1 MAGSLNKVMLIG
13 NLGADPE
20 VRTFQNGGKV
30 CNLRI
35 ATSESWKDK
44 NSGDRQERTEWHT
57 VAIFNEGLAG
67 VAERYLKKGS
77 KVYLE
82 GQLQTRKW
90 QDAQGNDRYSTEVVL
105 RGPNSV
111 MTMLDGAPGG
121 GSGGG
126 GGGGQRG
133 GYSGGGG
140 GGQSSGGWDQGGGSS
155 GGSGGGSSGGMG
167 GGSGGGSNY
176 DDLDDDI
183 PF

>member
-20 VRTFQNGGKV
+20 VRSYQNGGKV

-35 ATSESWKDK
+35 ATTESWKDR
-44 NSGDRQERTEWHT
+44 NSGEKQERTEWHT

-67 VAERYLKKGS
+67 VAERFLKKGS
-77 KVYLE
+77 KVYIE

-90 QDAQGNDRYSTEVVL
+90 QDQNGNDRYSTEVVL

-111 MTMLDGAPGG
+111 MTMLDGAGG
-121 GSGGG
+121 GGMGGG
-126 GGGGQRG
+126 GGRSGGG
-133 GYSGGGG
+133 SYGGGG
-140 GGQSSGGWDQGGGSS
+140 GGGWDQGGGSS
-155 GGSGGGSSGGMG
+155 GGGGGGFG
-167 GGSGGGSNY
+167 GGGAPAGGGY

>member
-13 NLGADPE
+13 NLGKDPE

-30 CNLRI
+30 CNFSL
-35 ATSESWKDK
+35 ATSESWKDR
-44 NSGDRQERTEWHT
+44 NSGERQERTEWHNI
-57 VAIFNEGLAG
+57 AIFNEGLAG
-67 VAERYLKKGS
+67 VAERFLKKGS
-77 KVYLE
+77 KVYIE

-90 QDAQGNDRYSTEVVL
+90 QDQNGQDRYTTEVVL

-121 GSGGG
+121 GGGGGGYQRSGGG
-126 GGGGQRG
+126 GGN
-133 GYSGGGG
+133 YGGGD
-140 GGQSSGGWDQGGGSS
+140 QSGGWNQGGGSS
-155 GGSGGGSSGGMG
+155 GGS
-167 GGSGGGSNY
+167 SGGGSNY

>member
-111 MTMLDGAPGG
+111 MTMLDGAPGAG
-121 GSGGG
+121 GGAGGGG
-126 GGGGQRG
+126 GGGGQR
-133 GYSGGGG
+133 SGGGG
-140 GGQSSGGWDQGGGSS
+140 GGWDRGGSS
-155 GGSGGGSSGGMG
+155 G
-167 GGSGGGSNY
+167 GGSGGGMSGGQGSGPKY